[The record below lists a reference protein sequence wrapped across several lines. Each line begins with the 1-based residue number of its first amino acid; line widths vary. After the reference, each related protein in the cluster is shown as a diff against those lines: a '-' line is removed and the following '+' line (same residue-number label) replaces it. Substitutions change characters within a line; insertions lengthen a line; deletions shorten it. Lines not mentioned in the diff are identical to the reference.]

1 MPDYFYSFPRDT
13 RKKDRSFASS
23 TYETCRP
30 AARECFPN
38 AVIGCDRFHVL
49 QKFTRRMTEVRIQIM
64 KGYNRKSEGHFLLK
78 HQYELL
84 NIHPDAAFRKMGSGT

>member
-1 MPDYFYSFPRDT
+1 
-13 RKKDRSFASS
+13 
-23 TYETCRP
+23 
-30 AARECFPN
+30 
-38 AVIGCDRFHVL
+38 
-49 QKFTRRMTEVRIQIM
+49 MTEVRIQIM